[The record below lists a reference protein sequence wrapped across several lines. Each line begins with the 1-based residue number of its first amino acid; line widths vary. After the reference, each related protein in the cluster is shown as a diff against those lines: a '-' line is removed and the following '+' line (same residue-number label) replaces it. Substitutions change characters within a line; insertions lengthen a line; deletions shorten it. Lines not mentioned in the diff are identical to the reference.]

1 MATIA
6 PIPSNNTS
14 STKAVTDST
23 SPSPQTTAPQDA
35 ATTAKGNLS
44 TAMVQS
50 TSLPASTPV
59 NAPTTTYAL
68 NNSAPVQTAT
78 SSIESQ
84 PPLTPDNIK
93 NILGFLMTV
102 MADLGIAI
110 RKANMESRQLDL
122 QNQVNALLSQV
133 QNMRDAAEKSRSSAL
148 ATAIAGI
155 VMGAVSTMAGSYGL
169 SKSFSAK
176 SDLKDMAASAQP
188 ANKPA
193 DNAAANP
200 VGNRQSV
207 NVPDEV
213 NVSQPNAVVNR
224 QTANFGDEANLNVN
238 QPAPVANRQSGNLP
252 DEGNLNVNQ
261 PNAAPSG
268 RNDQFDTFKA
278 QADSK
283 TGIGTGATQLG
294 NAINAL
300 GNSIGSI
307 FGATEKYAADMASA
321 LAQQFAALATELGAT
336 YEQSNTFAANALQ
349 ALNGA
354 LQTVKSMSD
363 TELNTSLNIIRNT
376 QG

>member
-169 SKSFSAK
+169 SKSFSAA
-176 SDLKDMAASAQP
+176 KDIKQMAASVQP
-188 ANKPA
+188 ANNQTG
-193 DNAAANP
+193 NAAANR
-200 VGNRQSV
+200 VANRKAGNLD
-207 NVPDEV
+207 DEV
-213 NVSQPNAVVNR
+213 N
-224 QTANFGDEANLNVN
+224 LN
-238 QPAPVANRQSGNLP
+238 QPK
-252 DEGNLNVNQ
+252 
-261 PNAAPSG
+261 AA
-268 RNDQFDTFKA
+268 RNDEFDMFKA
-278 QADSK
+278 SADSK